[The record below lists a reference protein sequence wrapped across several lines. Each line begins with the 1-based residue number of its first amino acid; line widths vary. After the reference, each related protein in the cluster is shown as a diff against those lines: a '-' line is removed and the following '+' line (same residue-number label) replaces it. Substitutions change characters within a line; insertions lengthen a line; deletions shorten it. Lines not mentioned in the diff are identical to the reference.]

1 MSHWTSSNIC
11 IIFMDLFTINIHC
24 GTVNLLLININT
36 EAWAIGPIYLKFNYK
51 C

>member
-36 EAWAIGPIYLKFNYK
+36 QRHGPIYLKFNYK